1 MDALASSFEPAWM
14 VMVLPDTLPDANE
27 EAMAGEPTPIRSSEG
42 KLLLKALEKV
52 TNEVTRLHE
61 DQGKL
66 LREVGLLAT
75 AVEGLR
81 EMITRKLDSI
91 RPKVESIPAL
101 VEEEITGAFKD
112 KELDTLRGKEKVRGK
127 LQFEVYK
134 AVVAVVVAGI
144 LGALSTC
151 GYQALMYEA
160 RRVSPAAP
168 TH

>member
-1 MDALASSFEPAWM
+1 MPAI
-14 VMVLPDTLPDANE
+14 DTLPDANE

-42 KLLLKALEKV
+42 KLLRAAMQKV
-52 TNEVTRLHE
+52 TDEVGELHQG
-61 DQGKL
+61 QGKL
-66 LREVGLLAT
+66 LAEVSQLTAKLTLLMT
-75 AVEGLR
+75 SVESLR
-81 EMITRKLDSI
+81 QEVTRKIESI
-91 RPKVESIPAL
+91 RPKVASIPAL

-112 KELDTLRGKEKVRGK
+112 KELDTLRGKENVRGK

-160 RRVSPAAP
+160 RRVSPAPPA
-168 TH
+168 H